1 MNEFFGNE
9 LRKELVK
16 LMKDLPRRSRSAS
29 TGSQRISSDST
40 ISSNINIVKEDMESA
55 GESVSSTGSTDLCS
69 AREDHDDS
77 T

>member
-16 LMKDLPRRSRSAS
+16 LMNDLPRRSRSAS

-40 ISSNINIVKEDMESA
+40 ISSNINIVKEDMVDAFVADS
-55 GESVSSTGSTDLCS
+55 ESVVQVAST
-69 AREDHDDS
+69 
-77 T
+77 